1 VRLLLDA
8 YARLR
13 SKIEN
18 VPDLCLIGDPP
29 SDATQL
35 YLQSLGIANKVRLIG
50 SKHGEELAEL
60 YRNAV
65 FFVLS
70 SNEEG
75 LGIVILEAMA
85 SGLPV
90 VSTDCGGPATAIKE
104 GESGFLTPVG
114 DAAALAEAMEKL
126 LNDSALRARMGEAG
140 RRIATERFSLAV
152 TGKVFL
158 DKYDEV
164 LYGRVSQ
171 SRSTHET
178 ATDASSEIPATAT
191 VTSD

>member
-1 VRLLLDA
+1 M
-8 YARLR
+8 LR
-13 SKIEN
+13 SKIER

-29 SDATQL
+29 SDATQVS
-35 YLQSLGIANKVRLIG
+35 LQRLGIANKVRWIG

-90 VSTDCGGPATAIKE
+90 VSTDCGGPATAVQE
-104 GESGFLTPVG
+104 GESGFLTAVG
-114 DAAALAEAMEKL
+114 DAAALAGAMEKL

-164 LYGRVSQ
+164 LYGRASQ
-171 SRSTHET
+171 SASTHET
-178 ATDASSEIPATAT
+178 MTDAPSEMPATAS